1 MSKGDYI
8 LMYNPYS
15 LKGKTILIT
24 GASSGIGR
32 ATAIECSK
40 LGAKCIITARNES
53 RLQNTFDSLE
63 GDGHKQIIADLTKTD
78 NLIQLVNDI
87 PLLDGLV
94 NNAGIALTKLIS
106 FIKEEDLNNMFG
118 VNTFAPVMLTKELLK
133 KKKVNKGGSIVIT
146 SSLASMRETLGNAVY
161 GMTKAAV
168 ESFSRFCA
176 LEFSNRQ
183 IRVNSVHPGMVNTEM
198 VDELILSAED
208 RENDKKKYPLQ
219 RYGKPQEI
227 AWAIIYLLSDAS
239 SWMTGSHI
247 VIDGGFHLV

>member
-87 PLLDGLV
+87 PLIDGLV